1 LQRLPK
7 TGRNRNPSSRSIAK
21 RKIKK
26 LPTKQLPP
34 QQPGNIPTLFSAQ
47 VFPVRAV
54 SKLTTE
60 NQVHN
65 EYRP

>member
-1 LQRLPK
+1 NK
-7 TGRNRNPSSRSIAK
+7 TTKIGRNRNPISRSIAK
-21 RKIKK
+21 RKTKK